1 MISLFYHYAEYRNLQ
16 PCFSSSIGCVV
27 DTIPDYLPLVLR
39 TRVTVSEW
47 PKDQVPVFPPQFNK
61 GVIAHSPHQ
70 SRIADKSND
79 VPLISIGRL
88 GSLVFRSRPSDDA
101 ILAMIN
107 SSQKVC
113 FLVLYINMTQSST
126 SNSFH

>member
-1 MISLFYHYAEYRNLQ
+1 M
-16 PCFSSSIGCVV
+16 
-27 DTIPDYLPLVLR
+27 
-39 TRVTVSEW
+39 SEW

-61 GVIAHSPHQ
+61 SVIAHSPHQ
-70 SRIADKSND
+70 SRIADKSSD

-113 FLVLYINMTQSST
+113 FLILCYWTQSSI
-126 SNSFH
+126 SYSFH